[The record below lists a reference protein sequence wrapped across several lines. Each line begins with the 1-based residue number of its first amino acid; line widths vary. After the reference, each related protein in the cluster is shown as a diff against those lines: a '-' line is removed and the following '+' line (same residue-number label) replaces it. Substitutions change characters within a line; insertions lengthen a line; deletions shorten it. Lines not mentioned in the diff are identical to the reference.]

1 MQEQSTNYGYL
12 WVLLIAV
19 ILVVAWYIHTHGL
32 GKDNLTRVFTRYIET
47 LNPRPKVETIESL
60 SKQDIVNYFKS
71 MALYKERHIPFVARI
86 REDGKDV
93 FILAVYDNEKDDI
106 TNCKM
111 LSPQTV
117 NADVLSLLGNEKL
130 VVLN

>member
-1 MQEQSTNYGYL
+1 MEEQSTNYGFL
-12 WVLLIAV
+12 WVFLIVA
-19 ILVVAWYIHTHGL
+19 ILFVARYLYKHSR
-32 GKDNLTRVFTRYIET
+32 KDKKSVLRHLIENLDPNT
-47 LNPRPKVETIESL
+47 VEIIESL

-93 FILAVYDNEKDDI
+93 FILAVYDNEKDEI
-106 TNCKM
+106 TNCKL

-117 NADVLSLLGNEKL
+117 NADVLSLLGNEEL